1 MIISTR
7 VRAAQLGLEVVE
19 LPTWY
24 DVDDHAALN
33 RLLAET
39 VGASDVNETMLSRYP
54 APFTAAAL
62 ARMGMLAWDL
72 DLAAE

>member
-1 MIISTR
+1 
-7 VRAAQLGLEVVE
+7 LEVVE

-33 RLLAET
+33 RLL
-39 VGASDVNETMLSRYP
+39 NETAGAAEVGGTMLTRYA
-54 APFTAAAL
+54 APFTASAL
-62 ARMGMLAWDL
+62 ARMDVMAWDQ